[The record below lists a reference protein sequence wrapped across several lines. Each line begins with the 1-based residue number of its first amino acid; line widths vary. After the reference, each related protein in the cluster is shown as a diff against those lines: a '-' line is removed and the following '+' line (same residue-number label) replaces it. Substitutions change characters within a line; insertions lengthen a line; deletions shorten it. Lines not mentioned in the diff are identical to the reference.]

1 MPELTGYLGRG
12 VQLSCLCAED
22 AQTCWLK
29 DGEEL
34 AQKEEEEEM
43 GYLIYRRDGENVL
56 EISRLEAGDSGQYSC
71 KIVKFGKEGE
81 DTTSTWLNV
90 IGNNTEH
97 IDIAVSLILKY
108 SQISLTSLSR
118 PCRRHSTSRR
128 RTCSS

>member
-29 DGEEL
+29 GGEEL
-34 AQKEEEEEM
+34 AQKEEEEEV

-90 IGNNTEH
+90 IGNNTWTLQ
-97 IDIAVSLILKY
+97 SL
-108 SQISLTSLSR
+108 LS
-118 PCRRHSTSRR
+118 
-128 RTCSS
+128 

>member
-34 AQKEEEEEM
+34 AQKEEEEEV
-43 GYLIYRRDGENVL
+43 GYLISRRDGENVL

-90 IGNNTEH
+90 IGNNTSTLQ
-97 IDIAVSLILKY
+97 SL
-108 SQISLTSLSR
+108 LS
-118 PCRRHSTSRR
+118 
-128 RTCSS
+128 

>member
-22 AQTCWLK
+22 AQTSWLK

-34 AQKEEEEEM
+34 AQKEEEEEV
-43 GYLIYRRDGENVL
+43 GYLMYRRDGENVL

-90 IGNNTEH
+90 IGNNTWTLQ
-97 IDIAVSLILKY
+97 SLL
-108 SQISLTSLSR
+108 
-118 PCRRHSTSRR
+118 C
-128 RTCSS
+128 